1 MLGILM
7 LRIFSFIFF
16 SFILLSSA
24 QAAEKLSDAQQDEVR
39 KLVRETL
46 LDNPEILMEAMEVL
60 QSRQAEQK
68 EQAQKAALKSLG
80 DSIENGPLTPM
91 AGNPDGDVT
100 MIEFFD
106 YQCGYCKRAFPGV
119 MDVINSDKNVRY
131 VLKEFAILGPESEVA
146 ARAALAA
153 QKQDKYFDMH
163 TALMTIRGRLN
174 TDKIMKTAEEIGLN
188 IERLKVDM
196 QSDEVSAEI
205 LSTRAIAQ
213 RLNITGTP
221 AFIIG
226 DQIIPGA
233 MPAEGLKQAIAEE
246 RKK

>member
-1 MLGILM
+1 M
-7 LRIFSFIFF
+7 LRIFTLLFLSFIVF
-16 SFILLSSA
+16 SSA
-24 QAAEKLSDAQQDEVR
+24 NAAEQLSTTQQDEVR

-46 LDNPEILMEAMEVL
+46 LANPEILMEAMTVL
-60 QSRQAEQK
+60 QERQEEQK
-68 EQAQKAALKSLG
+68 EKAQKTALLSLG
-80 DSIENGPLTPM
+80 DSIENGPLTPI
-91 AGNPDGDVT
+91 AGNPEGDIT

-119 MDVINSDKNVRY
+119 MEVINSDKNIRY

-153 QKQDKYFDMH
+153 HKQDKYFEMH

-174 TDKIMKTAEEIGLN
+174 TDKIMQIAEETGLD
-188 IERLKVDM
+188 IARLKADM
-196 QSDEVSAEI
+196 QSDEVNAEI

-213 RLNITGTP
+213 RLNISGTP

-233 MPAEGLKQAIAEE
+233 IPPQGLKEAIAKE
-246 RKK
+246 RQK